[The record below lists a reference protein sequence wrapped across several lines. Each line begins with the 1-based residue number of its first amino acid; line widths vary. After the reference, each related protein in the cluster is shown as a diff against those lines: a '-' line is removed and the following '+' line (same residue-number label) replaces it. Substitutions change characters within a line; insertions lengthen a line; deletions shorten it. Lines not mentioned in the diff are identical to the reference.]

1 MYAENINIAL
11 RFFELT
17 EMPSSMKHLKQVFLK
32 LSLKYHPDKNGG
44 SQESTEHF
52 KVLGEHFKV
61 LGDFFIANNTG
72 NNDKEDSDEVET
84 FKNYNDIKENSL
96 SFTIHLD
103 KSFSSWINVFT
114 HKYGEPIVDVSGGV
128 RWADNVFQVE
138 GEQFKV
144 TVTLYE
150 TTSNLHIQSSRNW
163 FNGLYVLQV
172 LPQLYAEVRKLNPEA
187 IGGPRTPRPR
197 RNATKNSGSKPQSQR
212 GAKAIAKS
220 KSLSCK
226 VEELCKFVGESVKEL
241 SRHEKSVHSK
251 RNFNA
256 QRSMELLL
264 EESTME
270 EDSVTLEEPVSAKIP
285 EPEKPKGFDF
295 AKYNREQ
302 VEAKE
307 ELRLA
312 QEEIVSLKKKIVSLE
327 DNLNVFTTGRD
338 EAIATLESQ
347 VESLNKE
354 KKDLSEQVLA
364 LDQEKKVLGEQVLA
378 LDREKKKVQRDA
390 DSADKLQK
398 QNSLKREEEYN
409 AVIKKVQVL
418 SEENFMLKEEVR
430 LLKAVEE
437 SDADLKE
444 MYEETM
450 GREKE
455 EVSAQTDPLSSV
467 AAVSVETRS
476 GTEEAQTETSP
487 QTEVVPEVGGE
498 NTAEVAGLEV
508 GSEAEVALGKCDIC
522 AVECVGIWP
531 YQKELREHM
540 KEVHDKKN
548 GSFANCHRCG
558 FRLT

>member
-84 FKNYNDIKENSL
+84 FKNYNDIQENSL

-114 HKYGEPIVDVSGGV
+114 HKYGEPIVGGGGV

-226 VEELCKFVGESVKEL
+226 VEELCKL
-241 SRHEKSVHSK
+241 
-251 RNFNA
+251 
-256 QRSMELLL
+256 
-264 EESTME
+264 
-270 EDSVTLEEPVSAKIP
+270 
-285 EPEKPKGFDF
+285 
-295 AKYNREQ
+295 
-302 VEAKE
+302 
-307 ELRLA
+307 
-312 QEEIVSLKKKIVSLE
+312 
-327 DNLNVFTTGRD
+327 
-338 EAIATLESQ
+338 
-347 VESLNKE
+347 
-354 KKDLSEQVLA
+354 
-364 LDQEKKVLGEQVLA
+364 
-378 LDREKKKVQRDA
+378 
-390 DSADKLQK
+390 
-398 QNSLKREEEYN
+398 
-409 AVIKKVQVL
+409 
-418 SEENFMLKEEVR
+418 
-430 LLKAVEE
+430 
-437 SDADLKE
+437 
-444 MYEETM
+444 
-450 GREKE
+450 
-455 EVSAQTDPLSSV
+455 
-467 AAVSVETRS
+467 
-476 GTEEAQTETSP
+476 
-487 QTEVVPEVGGE
+487 
-498 NTAEVAGLEV
+498 
-508 GSEAEVALGKCDIC
+508 
-522 AVECVGIWP
+522 
-531 YQKELREHM
+531 
-540 KEVHDKKN
+540 
-548 GSFANCHRCG
+548 
-558 FRLT
+558 